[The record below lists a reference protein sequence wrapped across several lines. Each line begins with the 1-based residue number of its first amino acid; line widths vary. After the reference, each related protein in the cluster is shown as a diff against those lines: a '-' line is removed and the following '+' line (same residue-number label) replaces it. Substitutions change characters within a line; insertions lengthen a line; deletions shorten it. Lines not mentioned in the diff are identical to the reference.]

1 MWCEYWASLG
11 LPGDFQH
18 FDAEIAALPGGYQ
31 RLLVERVQGAA
42 AGTVALRRLND
53 SACEMKRLY
62 VRPAY
67 RGCGLA
73 RKLIEEAIA
82 EARSLGYTQVF
93 CDTLPS
99 MQAALALYKSLGF
112 SETMPYSDNPTPGA
126 IYLQRAI

>member
-1 MWCEYWASLG
+1 
-11 LPGDFQH
+11 LPGDFQD
-18 FDAEIAALPGGYQ
+18 FDDEVASLPGVYQ

-42 AGTVALRRLND
+42 AGTVALRRLNG
-53 SACEMKRLY
+53 SACEIKRLY

-67 RGCGLA
+67 RGRGLA
-73 RKLIEEAIA
+73 RKLIEDAIA
-82 EARSLGYTQVF
+82 EARALGYTEVF

-112 SETMPYSDNPTPGA
+112 SETSPYSDNATPGA